1 MTIERIPITDRAQW
15 LALRQRDVTASAAA
29 GLLGTSKY
37 MTPLRL
43 FALKTGQIEED
54 AADDKI
60 DDNSIELSP
69 LGRGLAL
76 EEVGADLLRRLKPS
90 WIVKRNTEYF
100 RDPALR
106 IGATPDLLVND
117 PDRGPGLVQQ
127 KSVASMMFDK
137 QWKGEDGEIVP
148 PLEYFVQTIVEAHMA
163 GAQWAAIGA
172 LVVSYGVKF
181 QLVPVEIHAGVWSR
195 VQREVEAFWRRV
207 AMNNPP
213 DPDFNMDGALIA
225 SLYAD
230 ADDDLGIDLGDN
242 PRVFELLDEREKLKM
257 RETDGD
263 RASKLRKPI
272 DAELI
277 HILGNAATGRLADGR
292 IITAKTTRRAGY
304 TVQPTSFRTVRIKEP
319 K

>member
-54 AADDKI
+54 ITETKI
-60 DDNSIELSP
+60 TDRSIIIP
-69 LGRGLAL
+69 PMGRGLRA
-76 EEVGADLLRRLKPS
+76 EGPGEDLLRQLRPN
-90 WIVKRNTEYF
+90 WTITRNTDYF
-100 RDPALR
+100 RDPDLR
-106 IGATPDLLVND
+106 VGATPDLLVYD
-117 PDRGPGLVQQ
+117 PELGPGIIQQ
-127 KSVASMMFDK
+127 KSVAPIMFDK
-137 QWKGEDGEIVP
+137 EWKSDGEIEA
-148 PLEYFVQTIVEAHMA
+148 PLEYHIQTIHEMQVV
-163 GAQWAAIGA
+163 GVQWAAITAHVVGFDEA
-172 LVVSYGVKF
+172 LY
-181 QLVPVEIHAGVWSR
+181 LVDVTPHPAIWNR
-195 VQREVEAFWRRV
+195 IKREVADFWRRV

-213 DPDFNMDGALIA
+213 DPDFNMDGTLIA

-277 HILGNAATGRLADGR
+277 HILGNASTGRLADGR